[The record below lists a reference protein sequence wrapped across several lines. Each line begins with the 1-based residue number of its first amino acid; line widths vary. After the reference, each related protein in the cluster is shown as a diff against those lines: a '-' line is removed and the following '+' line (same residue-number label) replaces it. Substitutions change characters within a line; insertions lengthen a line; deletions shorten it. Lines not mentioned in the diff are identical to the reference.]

1 MKMIVTKSHE
11 EASKLV
17 ADMIADTV
25 RSNAQACL
33 GLATGGSM
41 EAVYAA
47 LVELFATGKVRFGSA
62 TTVNLDEYLGLP
74 PSHPQSYRKYMN
86 QNFFDHIDIEKDNIC
101 VPSGLES
108 SAQIHEDF
116 QCFLDAHP
124 RDFQLLGVGAN
135 GHIGFNEPGS
145 CFEAKA
151 HIVTLNEQT
160 REDNSRFFASI
171 DEVPRQAVTMGIG
184 DIMKATRIVLL
195 VHGANK
201 VKAVEELFT
210 HDRVTPEVPCTVLK
224 LHRDATI
231 VLTEALARAAK
242 LK

>member
-11 EASKLV
+11 EAGRLV

-25 RSNAQACL
+25 QVNARACL

-47 LVELFATGKVRFGSA
+47 LVKLFEAGKVRFSSV
-62 TTVNLDEYLGLP
+62 TTINLDEYLGLS
-74 PSHPQSYRKYMN
+74 PSHPQSYRRYMN
-86 QNFFDHIDIEKDNIC
+86 RNLFDHIDIDIDNTC
-101 VPSGLES
+101 VPPGMEPPTR
-108 SAQIHEDF
+108 IREDF
-116 QCFLDAHP
+116 QIFLDAHP

-135 GHIGFNEPGS
+135 GHIGFNEPGN
-145 CFEAKA
+145 CFESNA
-151 HIVTLNEQT
+151 HIVTLNERT

-171 DEVPRQAVTMGIG
+171 DDVPRQAITMGIG
-184 DIMKATRIVLL
+184 DIMKASRIVLL

-201 VKAVEELFT
+201 LKAIEELFT

-224 LHRDATI
+224 LHRDASV
-231 VLTEALARAAK
+231 VLTEALARAAN
-242 LK
+242 LR